1 MNSEGYAYV
10 HMFVNVYILS
20 IIKYEGELG
29 EHERSQK
36 RENGYGNGVI
46 QDSYMKF

>member
-1 MNSEGYAYV
+1 MNLEGYVYV
-10 HMFVNVYILS
+10 YMFVNVYILL

-29 EHERSQK
+29 EYERSQK

-46 QDSYMKF
+46 QDLYMKF